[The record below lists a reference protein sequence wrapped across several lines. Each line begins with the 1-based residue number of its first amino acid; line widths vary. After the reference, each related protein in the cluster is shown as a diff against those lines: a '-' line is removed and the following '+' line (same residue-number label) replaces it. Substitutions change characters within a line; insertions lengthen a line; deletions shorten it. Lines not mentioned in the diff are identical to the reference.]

1 VGMTVK
7 KGKAP
12 SGEKDLRE
20 MASTLRRW
28 IVEQSFRSGV
38 GHIGSALSVADIMA
52 VLWGSVM
59 REPGTSSPGR
69 DRFVLAK
76 GHAALA
82 LFASLRWKGLLTEKD
97 FGQYCRDG
105 SPIGA
110 HPEHAVRGV
119 DVSTGSLGQGL
130 SVACGMAFGLRLKK
144 NPARIFVLMSD
155 AECNEGQVW
164 EAAQFSAHHGLSS
177 LTAVVDLNGL
187 QALGPTRDILDL
199 SPLAGKWRAFGW
211 DVVEVDGHNI
221 PALLKALGA
230 GPGKRPRMVV
240 ARTVM
245 GKGVSFMEGKVE
257 WHYRNLDAK
266 LAVQALKELGG
277 GK

>member
-1 VGMTVK
+1 MGINA
-7 KGKAP
+7 GKP
-12 SGEKDLRE
+12 SATSGPKDLKVV
-20 MASTLRRW
+20 ALTLRRW

-52 VLWGSVM
+52 VLWGAVM
-59 REPGTSSPGR
+59 KEPGTSNPGR

-82 LFASLRWKGLLTEKD
+82 QYAALRWRGLLTEKD

-105 SPIGA
+105 SPIGT

-130 SVACGMAFGLRLKK
+130 SVACGIAFGLRLKK
-144 NPARIFVLMSD
+144 NPSRVFVLMSD

-164 EAAQFSAHHGLSS
+164 EAAQFASHHGLSNIVG
-177 LTAVVDLNGL
+177 VVDLNGL
-187 QALGPTRDILDL
+187 QALGATKGILDL
-199 SPLAGKWRAFGW
+199 GSLAEKWRAFGW
-211 DVVEVDGHNI
+211 DAVESDGHNI
-221 PALLKALGA
+221 PALLKALSAKAGA
-230 GPGKRPRMVV
+230 KPRMVI

-245 GKGVSFMEGKVE
+245 GSGVSFMEGRVE
-257 WHYRNLDAK
+257 WHYRNLDAR
-266 LAVQALKELGG
+266 LAALALKELGG
-277 GK
+277 EK

>member
-1 VGMTVK
+1 VGIDAK
-7 KGKAP
+7 KPAAS
-12 SGEKDLRE
+12 SGPKDLKE
-20 MASTLRRW
+20 MALTLRRW

-38 GHIGSALSVADIMA
+38 GHIGSALSVVDIMA

-59 REPGTSSPGR
+59 REPGTSNPGR

-82 LFASLRWKGLLTEKD
+82 QFAALRWRGLLTEKD
-97 FGQYCRDG
+97 FGQFCRDG

-130 SVACGMAFGLRLKK
+130 SVACGMAFGLRARK
-144 NPARIFVLMSD
+144 NPARVFVLMSD

-164 EAAQFSAHHGLSS
+164 EAAQFASHHGLSN
-177 LTAVVDLNGL
+177 LVAVIDLNGL
-187 QALGPTRDILDL
+187 QALGPTKSILDL
-199 SPLAGKWRAFGW
+199 GSLGEKWRAFGW
-211 DVVEVDGHNI
+211 EAVESDGHDI
-221 PALLKALGA
+221 SALLKALGA
-230 GPGKRPRMVV
+230 KPGKKPRMVV
-240 ARTVM
+240 ARTVL

-266 LAVQALKELGG
+266 LAVLAMKELGA

>member
-1 VGMTVK
+1 
-7 KGKAP
+7 
-12 SGEKDLRE
+12 
-20 MASTLRRW
+20 MALTLRRW

-52 VLWGSVM
+52 ALWGSVM
-59 REPGTSSPGR
+59 REPGSSNPAR
-69 DRFVLAK
+69 DRFILAK

-82 LFASLRWKGLLTEKD
+82 QFAALRFRGLLTEKD
-97 FGQYCRDG
+97 FGQFCRDG

-130 SVACGMAFGLRLKK
+130 SVACGMAYGLRLKK
-144 NPARIFVLMSD
+144 NPARVFVLMSD

-164 EAAQFSAHHGLSS
+164 EAAQFASHHGLAN
-177 LTAVVDLNGL
+177 LVGMVDLNGL
-187 QALGPTRDILDL
+187 QAMGPTKMILDL
-199 SPLAGKWRAFGW
+199 GSLAEKWRAFGW
-211 DVVEVDGHNI
+211 DTVEADGHNI
-221 PALLKALGA
+221 SALVKVLSVKSPA
-230 GPGKRPRMVV
+230 RPRMVI

-245 GKGVSFMEGKVE
+245 GSGVSFMEGKVE

-266 LAVQALKELGG
+266 LAALALKELGG

>member
-1 VGMTVK
+1 
-7 KGKAP
+7 
-12 SGEKDLRE
+12 
-20 MASTLRRW
+20 MAVTLRRW

-38 GHIGSALSVADIMA
+38 GHIGSALSVADLMA

-59 REPGTSSPGR
+59 REPGTSNPAR
-69 DRFVLAK
+69 DRFILAK

-82 LFASLRWKGLLTEKD
+82 LFASLRWRGLLTEKD
-97 FGQYCRDG
+97 FGQFCRDG

-130 SVACGMAFGLRLKK
+130 SVACGIAFGLRLKK
-144 NPARIFVLMSD
+144 NSARVFALLSD

-164 EAAQFSAHHGLSS
+164 EAAQFASHHGLSN
-177 LTAVVDLNGL
+177 LVAVVDLNGL
-187 QALGPTRDILDL
+187 QAMGPTKGILDL
-199 SPLAGKWRAFGW
+199 GSLADKWRAFGW
-211 DVVEVDGHNI
+211 DTVEADGHNI
-221 PALLKALGA
+221 SALLKVFGA
-230 GPGKRPRMVV
+230 KQTAKPRMVI

-245 GKGVSFMEGKVE
+245 GSGVSFMEGKVE

-266 LAVQALKELGG
+266 LAALALKELGG